1 MKLNLSW
8 LMKHYG
14 PMERPWA
21 LFDVNNMLWKM
32 VSWLTL
38 KRIMTP
44 AFLTCYWQKS
54 AQRVFLSG
62 SFCQLQVKSYRRKT
76 SWYLSVHRVCL
87 SVNSKLEVDRK
98 FLKWT
103 ERPKDRFK
111 SGIKDKRQDL
121 NGSFCPVPFKSV
133 LSKWFHEKIR
143 FNQFIE

>member
-1 MKLNLSW
+1 
-8 LMKHYG
+8 MKHYG

-62 SFCQLQVKSYRRKT
+62 SFLFFIKLVIQGKEKSQKDGSMEWVFLSIT
-76 SWYLSVHRVCL
+76 S
-87 SVNSKLEVDRK
+87 
-98 FLKWT
+98 
-103 ERPKDRFK
+103 
-111 SGIKDKRQDL
+111 
-121 NGSFCPVPFKSV
+121 
-133 LSKWFHEKIR
+133 
-143 FNQFIE
+143 